1 MFFNSATDWPRRS
14 KLVHSWWLAGGTG
27 LASGVAL
34 FLNPSNAVIAKQV
47 HTTTVLISRTT
58 SVLLL
63 FIGVGAILTAPLA
76 RIYGKRPGKP
86 HHLRLRLNV
95 VAQANAN
102 PVFLLL
108 NLIAV
113 IGYIIFAAKSKS
125 LAAIFVGRAFYGFG
139 LSGLSYIVTSSV
151 GDLFFVHQRGFHLA
165 LWHWGLSGG
174 NQIGQVIASQI
185 VQKQSYVWAVRYA

>member
-1 MFFNSATDWPRRS
+1 M
-14 KLVHSWWLAGGTG
+14 
-27 LASGVAL
+27 
-34 FLNPSNAVIAKQV
+34 
-47 HTTTVLISRTT
+47 
-58 SVLLL
+58 
-63 FIGVGAILTAPLA
+63 
-76 RIYGKRPGKP
+76 
-86 HHLRLRLNV
+86 
-95 VAQANAN
+95 AQANAN